1 MRLGMIKG
9 VALAAVL
16 GLSLLW
22 ACSGNQSAP
31 AAGGKGETS
40 PAQKTEAKAEAGK
53 AEGAPEMGPETA
65 KAQVWSYDP
74 TGKRD
79 IFEVPLP
86 PTPPCQSNPGTCYDL
101 GQLWVDAVIIGSG
114 MDVAHVILPG
124 NKDLNVRV
132 GDELGLNHGRVK
144 QIRQK
149 ETIEKLPGGTER
161 KMRTPEVVIEE
172 IYVDPSTQDIHMIE
186 KLLTMKK

>member
-1 MRLGMIKG
+1 MRLGIIKG
-9 VALAAVL
+9 GALAAVL

-22 ACSGNQSAP
+22 ACSEKVSAP
-31 AAGGKGETS
+31 PAGGKEES
-40 PAQKTEAKAEAGK
+40 LAAQKTGAKAEAGK
-53 AEGAPEMGPETA
+53 PGGAPEMGPEAA
-65 KAQVWSYDP
+65 KALVWSYDP

-79 IFEVPLP
+79 IFEIP
-86 PTPPCQSNPGTCYDL
+86 PPPSPPCQSNPGTCYDL

-124 NKDLNVRV
+124 GKDLNVRV

-149 ETIEKLPGGTER
+149 ETIEKLPGGGER
-161 KMRTPEVVIEE
+161 IQQCISLFLDMPGMVRERNPKA
-172 IYVDPSTQDIHMIE
+172 
-186 KLLTMKK
+186 